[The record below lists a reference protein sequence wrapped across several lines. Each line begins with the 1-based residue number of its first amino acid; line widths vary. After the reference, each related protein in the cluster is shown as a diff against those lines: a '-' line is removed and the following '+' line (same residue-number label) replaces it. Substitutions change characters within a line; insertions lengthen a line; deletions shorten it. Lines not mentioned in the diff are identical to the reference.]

1 MTKGRPF
8 SIYCIILF
16 LCTEERENNHILLQ
30 RGMYLSQKWSTAP
43 FCPPVHRAARPYGL
57 CVLYDTAARVS
68 EICSL
73 HIEDVRFENPP
84 HIRIMGKGMKVRA
97 VPILPATAKNR
108 SQWEIGCGEIEN
120 ILKTAG
126 FILFFS
132 KKLPLLLPNS
142 RKRQGKWASSWGNRP
157 KMVGQHCK
165 TASQNCVVKLP
176 IFDETAKKKPATFF
190 MSQAFG
196 APEGIRTPGTWR
208 RRTTTGWYR
217 LTMKRE
223 LYWFCTF
230 AAKTGKSLLS
240 VITTGFFGILISDCT
255 VVVKWW
261 SITPPIVTYSMPKRP
276 CG

>member
-16 LCTEERENNHILLQ
+16 LCTEARKNNHILLQ

-57 CVLYDTAARVS
+57 CVLYDTAAHVS
-68 EICSL
+68 EICNL
-73 HIEDVRFENPP
+73 RIEDVRFENPP

-97 VPILPATAKNR
+97 VPILPATAKNEKTR
-108 SQWEIGCGEIEN
+108 SQQEIGCGEIEN

-157 KMVGQHCK
+157 KNG
-165 TASQNCVVKLP
+165 
-176 IFDETAKKKPATFF
+176 
-190 MSQAFG
+190 
-196 APEGIRTPGTWR
+196 W
-208 RRTTTGWYR
+208 TT
-217 LTMKRE
+217 L
-223 LYWFCTF
+223 
-230 AAKTGKSLLS
+230 
-240 VITTGFFGILISDCT
+240 
-255 VVVKWW
+255 
-261 SITPPIVTYSMPKRP
+261 
-276 CG
+276 

>member
-1 MTKGRPF
+1 MVH
-8 SIYCIILF
+8 
-16 LCTEERENNHILLQ
+16 CTVLPAAR
-30 RGMYLSQKWSTAP
+30 
-43 FCPPVHRAARPYGL
+43 RAARPYGL

-73 HIEDVRFENPP
+73 RIEDVRFENPP

-97 VPILPATAKNR
+97 IPILPATAKNEKTR
-108 SQWEIGCGEIEN
+108 SQQEIGCEEIEN

-176 IFDETAKKKPATFF
+176 IFDDTAKKKPATSFL
-190 MSQAFG
+190 SQAYG
-196 APEGIRTPGTWR
+196 ATGRIRTSGLPG
-208 RRTTTGWYR
+208 RRTTTR
-217 LTMKRE
+217 SAIR
-223 LYWFCTF
+223 
-230 AAKTGKSLLS
+230 
-240 VITTGFFGILISDCT
+240 
-255 VVVKWW
+255 
-261 SITPPIVTYSMPKRP
+261 
-276 CG
+276 